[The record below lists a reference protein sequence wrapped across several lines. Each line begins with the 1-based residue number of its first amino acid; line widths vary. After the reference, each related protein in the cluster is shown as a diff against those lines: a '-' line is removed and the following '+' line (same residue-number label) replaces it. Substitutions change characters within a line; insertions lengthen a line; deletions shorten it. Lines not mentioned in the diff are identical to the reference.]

1 MKGGQNKF
9 MHYLYLIL
17 KYCGEIIFLSCLVTY
32 NLFTGSEKLIFYVCF
47 LVSIATSFLL
57 FYFIFAV
64 YCQIFL

>member
-32 NLFTGSEKLIFYVCF
+32 NLFTGSEK
-47 LVSIATSFLL
+47 
-57 FYFIFAV
+57 
-64 YCQIFL
+64 Q